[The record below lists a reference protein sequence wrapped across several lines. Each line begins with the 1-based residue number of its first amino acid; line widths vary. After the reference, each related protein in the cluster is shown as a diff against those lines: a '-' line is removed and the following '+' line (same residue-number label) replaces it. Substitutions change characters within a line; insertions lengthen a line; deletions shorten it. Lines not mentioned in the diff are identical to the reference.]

1 MIFLD
6 RPGRNYKSMDNKYL
20 SIWQI
25 INHFTAVCISL
36 YYLFQYSSIQVCP
49 MSHHA
54 QHRYQ
59 LWGWILF
66 IGSAIFFMASS
77 IRADDPVSLMGGTLF
92 LLACFVFLV
101 PLVAELKAGA
111 SNSSQPRRYFRYLQD
126 WFRAV
131 NSRSRAPGAR
141 WKLPAPERQPD
152 QIQPHSVRSELRF
165 FASTR

>member
-6 RPGRNYKSMDNKYL
+6 RTGRIYKSIDNHFL
-20 SIWQI
+20 SIWHI

-36 YYLFQYSSIQVCP
+36 YYLFQYRSIQVCP
-49 MSHHA
+49 MSQHA

-77 IRADDPVSLMGGTLF
+77 IRANDPVSLMGGTFF
-92 LLACFVFLV
+92 LVACFVFLV
-101 PLVAELKAGA
+101 PLVAELKVGA
-111 SNSSQPRRYFRYLQD
+111 SNSSRTRRYFRYLRD

-131 NSRSRAPGAR
+131 NSRSRVPDAR
-141 WKLPAPERQPD
+141 WTPPAPERQPH
-152 QIQPHSVRSELRF
+152 QIQPHLVRSELRF